1 MKPPIN
7 SIKHIVQHTQ
17 TTVASASVTSLADA
31 KGRAFQS
38 SVNSADDIVQGTVI
52 KAIYI
57 ELWILGNS
65 TAETSFVIMFEK
77 SPGGQA
83 DPTFTEMST
92 LDAYP
97 NKKNVLYCTQGLV
110 GDNATNAV
118 PVYRGWIKIPKGK
131 QRFGLNDDFKINIAS
146 LGATGV
152 DFCGLTI
159 YKGYN

>member
-17 TTVASASVTSLADA
+17 TTVASAAVASLQDV

-38 SVNSADDIVQGTVI
+38 SVNSADDVIQGAVI

-57 ELWILGNS
+57 ELWLLGNS
-65 TAETSFVIMFEK
+65 TSETSFVIMFEK

-83 DPTFTEMST
+83 NPTFTEMST
-92 LDAYP
+92 LDSYS
-97 NKKNVLYCTQGLV
+97 NKKNVLYTTQGLI
-110 GDNATNAV
+110 GANTTNAV
-118 PVYRGWIKIPKGK
+118 PIYRGWLKIPKGK
-131 QRFGLNDDFKINIAS
+131 QRFGLNDDFTINIAA

-152 DFCGLTI
+152 DFCGVTI
-159 YKGYN
+159 YKAYN

>member
-1 MKPPIN
+1 MKVPIN
-7 SIKHIVQHTQ
+7 SIKHIVQHTT
-17 TTVASASVTSLADA
+17 TTVASASVTTLADV

-52 KAIYI
+52 KAIFI
-57 ELWILGNS
+57 ELWLLGTSANAS
-65 TAETSFVIMFEK
+65 SFVIMFEK

-97 NKKNVLYCTQGLV
+97 NKKNVLYTTQGLI
-110 GDNATNAV
+110 GSKDTNAV
-118 PVYRGWIKIPKGK
+118 PIYRDWVKIPKGK
-131 QRFGLNDDFKINIAS
+131 QRFGLNDDFKINIAV
-146 LGATGV
+146 LGA
-152 DFCGLTI
+152 DSMQFCGTTI